1 MATTK
6 KASSRATKKVSST
19 LSAVANS
26 NPSHIVIKAMA
37 GTGKT
42 STMLDFLNLTFNSKY
57 KTKFEPTP
65 QQKLIFAEISKA
77 NKVCFCA
84 FNKAIAEELKSKVP
98 SNVEAKT
105 LHALGMGIL
114 RNHMKIKVN
123 ADQTAFYV
131 KEIMGYK
138 TEDRMNR
145 DDFSTMTKVK
155 KVVGLLKGYLLDASE
170 KNISYLVSQF
180 GIDLGEDSASIKAM
194 LTKICEITPKVM
206 EKCDDVSGGLK
217 YIDFDDMIY
226 LPAKLGLTTKMF
238 DLLIVDEAQDLNPA
252 QHQIAASCANRVVLI
267 GDDRQAIYGFRGSD
281 SDSIN
286 NCVKLLSGEVK
297 ELKLTTTWRCP
308 KSHVEDIK
316 NRVAGLE
323 DFTAAPN
330 AIKGEIH
337 DINESEMIQHLSGK
351 SLVMCRTNAPLCMLA
366 FDLIRLKKPVRI
378 QGREFGGQLVT
389 LAKKMD
395 TGDDQI
401 DTLCA
406 RLDDFENAEI
416 KRISAANQFSSES
429 QIQMVQDKCSCIRVL
444 SEGMTSISE
453 LVKTIQS
460 LFDDTRKK
468 DQVLLS
474 SIHRAKGLEADDI
487 FIIKPQLMPHSM
499 AKLAWEHEQEQN
511 LIYVAHTRGLK
522 RKFMVHEED
531 EK

>member
-1 MATTK
+1 MP
-6 KASSRATKKVSST
+6 ATKKVTRRTSKKST
-19 LSAVANS
+19 AHL
-26 NPSHIVIKAMA
+26 VIKAMA

-42 STMLDFLNLTFNSKY
+42 STMLDFLNLTFDPNY
-57 KTKFEPTP
+57 KTKFEPTD
-65 QQKLIFAEISKA
+65 QQKLIYAEISKVVKA
-77 NKVCFCA
+77 SFCA
-84 FNKAIAEELKSKVP
+84 FNKSIAEELKSKVP
-98 SNVEAKT
+98 VQVDAKT

-114 RNHMKIKVN
+114 RNNMKIKVN

-131 KEIMGYK
+131 KEVMGYK

-145 DDFSTMTKVK
+145 DDFAVMTKVK
-155 KVVGLLKGYLLDASE
+155 KVVGLLKGYLMEASE

-180 GIDLGEDSASIKAM
+180 GIDLGDDSASIKAM
-194 LTKICEITPKVM
+194 LSKICQITPKVM
-206 EKCDDVSGGLK
+206 ELCDNVDCALK

-238 DLLIVDEAQDLNPA
+238 DVLIVDEAQDLNPA
-252 QHQIAASCANRVVLI
+252 QHQIAVSCAERVILI

-316 NRVAGLE
+316 NRVQGLE

-330 AIKGEIH
+330 AIEGEIH
-337 DINESEMIQHLSGK
+337 NIKENEMVDYLSGK

-389 LAKKMD
+389 LVKKLD
-395 TGDDQI
+395 TGDGQI

-406 RLDDFENAEI
+406 RLDDFENTEI
-416 KRISAANQFSSES
+416 SRISAANQFSSES
-429 QIQMVQDKCSCIRVL
+429 QIQLVQDKCSCVRVL
-444 SEGMTSISE
+444 SEGMTSVDALI
-453 LVKTIQS
+453 KTIQS

-468 DQVLLS
+468 DQILLS
-474 SIHRAKGLEADDI
+474 SVHRAKGLEADDI
-487 FIIKPQLMPHSM
+487 FIIKPELMPHPM

-522 RKFMVHEED
+522 RKFMVHSED
-531 EK
+531 EE